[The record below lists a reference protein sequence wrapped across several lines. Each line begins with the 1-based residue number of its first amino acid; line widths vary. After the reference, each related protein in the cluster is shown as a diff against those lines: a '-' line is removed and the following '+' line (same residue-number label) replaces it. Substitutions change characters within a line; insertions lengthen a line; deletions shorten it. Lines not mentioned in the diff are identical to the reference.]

1 MSTATDSIKAAV
13 ASPAE
18 QSKAEQP
25 KKAVSAGVALE
36 QRRIVIVC
44 AALFVVLGA
53 AILVAMTTNL
63 SSSIIQPLGP
73 RDMFGI
79 EERNGSIVLKA
90 ENNRCRQIAFNND
103 TGVMKETSKPCNDKP
118 TLDDKGFPI
127 PEATIRRMDSI
138 RQGFGKQGLG
148 K

>member
-1 MSTATDSIKAAV
+1 MSTATDSIKTEA
-13 ASPAE
+13 ASPAHE
-18 QSKAEQP
+18 PRKAAP
-25 KKAVSAGVALE
+25 AGVALE

-44 AALFVVLGA
+44 AGLFVVLGV
-53 AILVAMTTNL
+53 AIIVAMTTNL

-103 TGVMKETSKPCNDKP
+103 TGVMKETSKPCNEKP
-118 TLDDKGFPI
+118 TLDDKGFPV

-138 RQGFGKQGLG
+138 REGFGK
-148 K
+148 KK

>member
-1 MSTATDSIKAAV
+1 MGTATDSIKTEA

-18 QSKAEQP
+18 EPRKA
-25 KKAVSAGVALE
+25 ASAGIALE

-44 AALFVVLGA
+44 AGLFVLLGA

-103 TGVMKETSKPCNDKP
+103 TGAMKETVKPCYDKP
-118 TLDDKGFPI
+118 VLDDKGFPV
-127 PEATIRRMDSI
+127 PEATIRRIDSI
-138 RQGFGKQGLG
+138 RQGFGKQ

>member
-1 MSTATDSIKAAV
+1 MSTATDSIKTAA

-18 QSKAEQP
+18 EPRKAG
-25 KKAVSAGVALE
+25 SAGVALE

-44 AALFVVLGA
+44 VGLFVMLGA
-53 AILVAMTTNL
+53 AILVAMMTNL

-73 RDMFGI
+73 RDLFGI

-103 TGVMKETSKPCNDKP
+103 TGAMKETSKPCYDKP
-118 TLDDKGFPI
+118 VLDDKGVPV
-127 PEATIRRMDSI
+127 PSATIRRMDSI
-138 RQGFGKQGLG
+138 REGFGK

>member
-1 MSTATDSIKAAV
+1 MSTATDSIKAA
-13 ASPAE
+13 AARPAE
-18 QSKAEQP
+18 AP
-25 KKAVSAGVALE
+25 KTAIMLGAAQE
-36 QRRIVIVC
+36 RRRIIIVSVG
-44 AALFVVLGA
+44 LFVVLGV
-53 AILVAMTTNL
+53 AILVAMTANL
-63 SSSIIQPLGP
+63 SSSLIQPLGP

-118 TLDDKGFPI
+118 VLDDKGFPI

-138 RQGFGKQGLG
+138 REGFGK
-148 K
+148 KK

>member
-1 MSTATDSIKAAV
+1 MSTATDSIKAA
-13 ASPAE
+13 AESPAE
-18 QSKAEQP
+18 PP
-25 KKAVSAGVALE
+25 KKAASAGIALE

-53 AILVAMTTNL
+53 AILVGMTTNL
-63 SSSIIQPLGP
+63 SSSLIRPLGP

-90 ENNRCRQIAFNND
+90 ENNRCRLIAFNND
-103 TGVMKETSKPCNDKP
+103 TGVMKETSKPCNDRP
-118 TLDDKGFPI
+118 ILDDKGFPV

-138 RQGFGKQGLG
+138 RQGFGKQ
-148 K
+148 

>member
-1 MSTATDSIKAAV
+1 MSTATNSIKTEA

-18 QSKAEQP
+18 AP
-25 KKAVSAGVALE
+25 KKPASVALE

-44 AALFVVLGA
+44 VGLFVVLGA

-103 TGVMKETSKPCNDKP
+103 TGAMKETIKPCYDKP
-118 TLDDKGFPI
+118 AFVEKGVPV
-127 PEATIRRMDSI
+127 PDATIRRLDSI
-138 RQGFGKQGLG
+138 RQGFGK
-148 K
+148 

>member
-1 MSTATDSIKAAV
+1 MGTATDSIKTEA

-18 QSKAEQP
+18 EPRKA
-25 KKAVSAGVALE
+25 ASAGVALE

-44 AALFVVLGA
+44 VGLFVVLGA

-103 TGVMKETSKPCNDKP
+103 TGAMKETVKPCYDKP
-118 TLDDKGFPI
+118 VLDERGFPV
-127 PEATIRRMDSI
+127 PEATIRRIDSI
-138 RQGFGKQGLG
+138 REGFGK
-148 K
+148 KK